1 MYRRDL
7 QAQHE
12 RNLEAVTFGVI
23 SPALP
28 CSFGADP

>member
-7 QAQHE
+7 KAQHG
-12 RNLEAVTFGVI
+12 RNLEAVMFGVI

-28 CSFGADP
+28 CPFGAGP

>member
-7 QAQHE
+7 QVQHG

-28 CSFGADP
+28 CLKGAGP